1 MVNKETSSTSS
12 SSSSPSSPES
22 SFTNY
27 NNTVENDII
36 NDADL
41 MTAIQKDFLITQK
54 KIYLNNGSI
63 APVPISTIK
72 AVTDFYLRYSE
83 HGPDSTIF
91 NEYLDELKNEAR
103 KRVAD
108 LINCS
113 PDEVIFTQS
122 TTEGINFIANG
133 IAWNQNDRILLRS
146 SINEHHSNYLPWIK
160 VANDNNLIIDH
171 FPKTNE
177 NFVQDFREIFES
189 KSTTKMVTTSH
200 VMYNDGSITPV
211 EKMGN
216 IIKKNGND
224 NNTNNNDGD
233 SKIFFSID
241 AAQSAGAIPI
251 DVRKIKCDF
260 LSFPAFKWICGPLG
274 VGILYAN
281 KKSMDE
287 IEPIF
292 VGSGTAKIQ
301 EGSEKSDKN
310 IEKIKFYE
318 YPEKYHATFRN
329 YPGLAGLE
337 SSLRYL
343 LRIGISNI
351 YQKNRNLAKIFRDE
365 IINVKDIV
373 VHEAIEEDMRSSM
386 VCFSFVNNNDIK
398 TKTIVEKLQ
407 ENGIILVEREIGSRK
422 IIRASPH
429 FYNSEEEI
437 LKTANEIKYLNSR
450 I

>member
-1 MVNKETSSTSS
+1 MVNKEISS
-12 SSSSPSSPES
+12 SQTPPES
-22 SFTNY
+22 SFTNH
-27 NNTVENDII
+27 NNSIENDI
-36 NDADL
+36 NKDADL
-41 MTAIQKDFLITQK
+41 MDSIQKDFLITKK

-72 AVTDFYLRYSE
+72 AITDFYLRYSE

-91 NEYLDELKNEAR
+91 NEYLDELKNETR

-113 PDEVIFTQS
+113 PDEIIFTQS
-122 TTEGINFIANG
+122 TTEGINFITNG
-133 IAWNQNDRILLRS
+133 ITWNQNDRILLRS

-160 VANDNNLIIDH
+160 AANDNNLIIEH

-177 NFVQDFREIFES
+177 NFVQEFKEIFES
-189 KSTTKMVTTSH
+189 KATTKMVTTSH

-216 IIKKNGND
+216 IIKNRIRNED
-224 NNTNNNDGD
+224 NNNND
-233 SKIFFSID
+233 KTFFLID

-251 DVRKIKCDF
+251 DVKKIKCDF

-274 VGILYAN
+274 IGILYAN
-281 KKSMDE
+281 KKAMDE

-301 EGSEKSDKN
+301 DEGKKSNKN
-310 IEKIKFYE
+310 MEKIQFYK

-351 YQKNRNLAKIFRDE
+351 YSKNRKLAKIFRDE
-365 IINVKDIV
+365 IINIKDIM
-373 VHEAIEEDMRSSM
+373 VHEALEEDMRSSM
-386 VCFSFVNNNDIK
+386 VCFSFAKNNNIK

-407 ENGIILVEREIGSRK
+407 ENGIILVEREIGNRK
-422 IIRASPH
+422 IVRASPH